1 MRQAVKEHKALGE
14 RIIDD
19 TIDRARGRK
28 KDYCLFERPRRNFFV
43 SNMSPKD
50 AAEADEY
57 SESRPASMGL
67 RVKPESSE
75 LEIEIEFDLFVRS
88 FPRESEYDE
97 IKNRKFEESSLFYRR
112 TKLNYSTEFDLN
124 DKENE
129 LGRVNSEL
137 KEEIESTIE
146 SFREEILFFSNEV
159 NLSDEKIEDKN
170 EISSIRDR
178 ISESEEI
185 KPEWSVQFDIEEKE
199 NELYISLTNT
209 SPNDENQDDRITDN
223 YIFNPKI
230 SLNGEFTEYIL
241 TTIPEDYRYDQKIWG
256 KGQNCSVEVDDKKDP
271 KKIKTTAVPKKQ
283 LYRFV
288 HNQEHSDLVSLD
300 NLSSG
305 NVLDYLKD
313 LEEEMGK
320 YLSRWRRS
328 KRREMKGKL
337 SEDELESYDK
347 AADRF
352 EEEIEN
358 FSRGLDALDK
368 KDVRRAFKL
377 MNEAFKKRDDEIESW
392 RLFQIVFIVSN
403 LGSIASR
410 EHDDI
415 EDRSEEAEVLWF
427 PTGGGKTEAYQ
438 GLIVTAL
445 FFDRIRGKNQGVSS
459 WIRFPLR
466 LLGKQQKERM
476 LGILLEAEEIRKNEL
491 DGKGEEFS
499 LGYYVGGQD
508 TPNKICSP
516 ENDDCD
522 NDLSKKFKES
532 HERVKE
538 DCKVLDNCPKC
549 EGNVRVEYKEDL
561 NSVFHY
567 CDGDCEIEKI
577 PLHVTDNDIY
587 RYVPS
592 VLLGTL
598 DKITISGLT
607 PKFTNLLGNFTSK
620 CPLHNYGYSGKCS
633 EGNTIGC
640 DYEDKNELKHVD
652 EEVYDPVPTLHLIDE
667 VHLLEEELG
676 VFAAHY
682 ETLYQK
688 LCELIGGETPK
699 VITSTA
705 TISNYEQQMD
715 ELFCKEANRFPVEG
729 PTLGESFYGEKK
741 DGREDDIEEIPERK
755 YFGITP
761 YNKTHIYA
769 VLDLVKYMH
778 ESVRDLRNKE
788 ADEFDIDI
796 DNERKREILQMY
808 ELSIVYFLKKTGKD
822 RFRRSIRN
830 QIKREMKQEGY
841 DDPITVEQLTGD
853 VDDLGILDDLKNAEG
868 EFEERDDCITATSFI
883 SHGIDIDR
891 FNNMFF
897 FGFPSETF
905 QYIQSSSRVGRDEEI
920 PGFVVDIFKPF
931 QERDKHR
938 FKYFEKTHEYLRRLV
953 EPISID
959 RWSKRGIDETFPG
972 IFQGLFINYYRPLY
986 YEEYDLN
993 VQSSSDL
1000 GDIALENEYKYTI
1013 EGGKTLRESMKQNL
1027 EDAFGIEDKDNSYVD
1042 RIDNGVRDNW
1052 SYWESDLGEEYWT
1065 TYRRSAMRSLRDIG
1079 ESVSFSVKN
1088 NQFDFYKY
1096 LSVGGEK

>member
-1 MRQAVKEHKALGE
+1 MRQSIEEHKAIGE
-14 RIIDD
+14 MIIND
-19 TIDRARGRK
+19 TIDRSRGRK
-28 KDYCLFERPRRNFFV
+28 KNYCLFERPRRKFFV

-50 AAEADEY
+50 TAEADEY
-57 SESRPASMGL
+57 SESRPASIGL
-67 RVKPESSE
+67 RVKTQSTE
-75 LEIEIEFDLFVRS
+75 LEVEIEFDIYVRS
-88 FPRESEYDE
+88 FPKESELNK
-97 IKNRKFEESSLFYRR
+97 IKNREFSESNLFFRR
-112 TKLNYSTEFDLN
+112 ASVSYSSKVNLDN
-124 DKENE
+124 KENE
-129 LGRVNSEL
+129 LNRINSEL
-137 KEEIESTIE
+137 NKEIEKTIE
-146 SFREEILFFSNEV
+146 RFREEILFFSNEV
-159 NLSDEKIEDKN
+159 DLKDQKVEDEENIK
-170 EISSIRDR
+170 SIRDR
-178 ISESEEI
+178 ISEAEKI
-185 KPEWSVQFDIEEKE
+185 KPQWSAQFDIEEKE

-209 SPNDENQDDRITDN
+209 SPDDENQENRITDN

-230 SLNGEFTEYIL
+230 SLNGKFNEYLL
-241 TTIPEDYRYDQKIWG
+241 TSIPEDYRYDQKIWG
-256 KGQNCSVEVDDKKDP
+256 KGQNCSVEVDNKQDP
-271 KKIKTTAVPKKQ
+271 RTIETTAVPKKQ

-288 HNQEHSDLVSLD
+288 HNQEHSDLVSLE
-300 NLSSG
+300 NLSS
-305 NVLDYLKD
+305 NDVIDVLKD
-313 LEEEMGK
+313 LEDEMGK
-320 YLSRWRRS
+320 YLSKWRRS
-328 KRREMKGKL
+328 KRREIEDKL
-337 SEDELESYDK
+337 SEEELKSYDN
-347 AADRF
+347 AADSF
-352 EEEIEN
+352 EEEIKN
-358 FSRGLDALDK
+358 FSRGLDALEKEDI
-368 KDVRRAFKL
+368 RRAFKL
-377 MNEAFKKRDDEIESW
+377 MNKAFRKQDNGIESW

-410 EHDDI
+410 EHDDV
-415 EDRSEEAEVLWF
+415 ESRSEEAEVLWF
-427 PTGGGKTEAYQ
+427 PTGGGKTEAYL

-476 LGILLEAEEIRKNEL
+476 LEILLNAEELRKNEL

-516 ENDDCD
+516 ESNGNNDF
-522 NDLSKKFKES
+522 SKEFKKNQ
-532 HERVKE
+532 ERVNEECRVLKE
-538 DCKVLDNCPKC
+538 CPKC
-549 EGNVRVEYKEDL
+549 KGKVRVEYKEEL

-567 CDGDCEIEKI
+567 CEGDCDIEKL
-577 PLHVTDNDIY
+577 PLYVTDNDIY

-620 CPLHNYGYSGKCS
+620 CPVHNYGYSGKCS
-633 EGNTIGC
+633 EENTIGC
-640 DYEDKNELKHVD
+640 DKELSDVD
-652 EEVYDPVPTLHLIDE
+652 EDVYDPVPTLHLIDE

-688 LCELIGGETPK
+688 LCELIGEETPK

-705 TISNYEQQMD
+705 TISNYEKQMK
-715 ELFCKEANRFPVEG
+715 ELFCKKANRFPVEG
-729 PTLGESFYGEKK
+729 PTLEASFYGEKK
-741 DGREDDIEEIPERK
+741 DGREDNIEEIPERK

-778 ESVRDLRNKE
+778 ESVRDLRDKDPN
-788 ADEFDIDI
+788 EFDIDI
-796 DNERKREILQMY
+796 DEERKREILQMY

-841 DDPITVEQLTGD
+841 DNPITVEQLTGD
-853 VDDLGILDDLKNAEG
+853 VDDLGILDNLKNADG
-868 EFEERDDCITATSFI
+868 DFEERDDCIAATSFI

-897 FGFPSETF
+897 FGYPSETF
-905 QYIQSSSRVGRDEEI
+905 QYIQSSSRVGRDEDI

-938 FKYFEKTHEYLRRLV
+938 FKYFEKTHQYLRRLV

-959 RWSKRGIDETFPG
+959 RWSKKGIEETFPG

-993 VQSSSDL
+993 VQSSSNL
-1000 GDIALENEYKYTI
+1000 RDIALESEYKYTI
-1013 EGGKTLRESMKQNL
+1013 EDGNTLKDSMKHNL
-1027 EDAFGIEDKDNSYVD
+1027 KDAFGIDDEDHSFVD

-1052 SYWESDLGEEYWT
+1052 SYWESDLGEENYT
-1065 TYRRSAMRSLRDIG
+1065 TFRRSAMRSLRDIG
-1079 ESVSFSVKN
+1079 ESVPFSVNKD
-1088 NQFDFYKY
+1088 QFDFYNY
-1096 LSVGGEK
+1096 LSAGGK